1 MSVVVFAAARMAAFL
16 AGLWVGELELREE
29 ELT

>member
-1 MSVVVFAAARMAAFL
+1 MSVVVFAAAILAAFL